1 MKKRRGCCSGLIVLG
16 LLVAGIVFISGTVDL
31 DDVLDIFDSGHDYTS
46 NTTYNYEEAA
56 AEPAMDTT
64 EADEYTVEYVSIPP
78 KRQPYYPLSD
88 CAASRLFVGDRAFV
102 SLGGGSNGIRS
113 EPDTHPSDN
122 IIGRAPSGEGMLIL
136 DGPVCNYGWILWKVK
151 TDSGL
156 VGWTPET
163 KDGKEFWLVP
173 VDSPGDVA
181 SEFEDD
187 PDKQTAYQQ
196 ASQIMADTRLSDSDK
211 REKMRVLQNTYGEE
225 VVAWVM
231 RYVPVYSTDD
241 NKFHSFDSYMQD
253 FSEQYGSSQSGSPI
267 EQDPVGA
274 GLKIFFD
281 PSEETITEMLGLDDW

>member
-1 MKKRRGCCSGLIVLG
+1 MRRTTLQY
-16 LLVAGIVFISGTVDL
+16 L
-31 DDVLDIFDSGHDYTS
+31 DDILEVFDSGYDYTS